1 MKTRFLLILV
11 LFTFGFGLINY
22 AGNIELQ
29 DAQKVAKNFYFEKMN
44 QFVSPTNYADIQITN
59 IIEHKNGQETV
70 FYVFEF
76 NNEGFVIVSAE
87 DAFTP
92 VIGYSYEGKFPEDL
106 DYTSNYGSF
115 IYSYIEQINFAR
127 DNNVS
132 ATPEISDLWKHLLTD
147 EISQLDIQEGVRDV
161 EPLLSSTWNQD
172 SPYNILCPEDA
183 SGPGGHVYAG
193 CVATCMS
200 FIMHYWR
207 YPAIG
212 NGTNTYYASGYG
224 TQTANFGETEYNWN
238 GMQNDIQNN
247 NPNPIAELQY
257 HAGVSVNMMYGPNGS
272 GAYSDDADNAL
283 RDHFRYCTAIYIEK
297 ANYSTTQWINILKG
311 DIDQGRPLYYS
322 GRTSSNSGHAFGCD
336 GYQGTNFH
344 FNFGWSGYGNGYY
357 SLYNVNGFSIG
368 QAAIKNFYP
377 TDTDYPYYA
386 NGIDTI
392 TDRSGSFTDG
402 SGPVEDYLDNTTAS
416 WLIDPQTT
424 EDSITD
430 VTLLFYEFDLGQ
442 NDELIIYDG
451 DSINAPV
458 VGTYTGT
465 NMPESF
471 TSTGNKLYVTFTTDG
486 SGTGP
491 GFYAEYT
498 TTSPTYCS
506 GMPVLTEPS
515 GTISDGS
522 NSFNYNNNS
531 ICMWRIEPD
540 WASDITLNFLEF
552 DTEEGADLVKVYD
565 GNYQPPILL
574 GEFSGSDIPAP
585 VTATSGMMF
594 ITFNS
599 NSSTTAGGWEAYYEI
614 NNVGVEESGT
624 FEYLNVYPNP
634 ANDNITIELQ
644 TNNTQTINIELMT
657 ITGEIIISENSVAS
671 GKFTRSLDISNLAQ
685 GIYFLRITNEI
696 GIINKKI
703 VRP

>member
-1 MKTRFLLILV
+1 MKTRFLLLLV

-29 DAQKVAKNFYFEKMN
+29 DAQKVAKNFYFEKSN
-44 QFVSPTNYADIQITN
+44 QFKSPINYSDLQITN

-70 FYVFEF
+70 FFVFEF

-92 VIGYSYEGKFPEDL
+92 VIGYSYEGHFPENL

-115 IYSYIEQINFAR
+115 IYSYIEQIIFAR
-127 DNNVS
+127 ENNVS
-132 ATPEISDLWKHLLTD
+132 ATPEVSNLWKHLLTN
-147 EISQLDIQEGVRDV
+147 EVSQLNTQKGAKDV

-193 CVATCMS
+193 CVATAMS

-212 NGTNTYYASGYG
+212 NGSHSYYASGYG
-224 TQTANFGETEYNWN
+224 TQTANFGATEYNWN
-238 GMQNDIQNN
+238 GMNNDIVSN

-257 HAGVSVNMMYGPNGS
+257 HAGVSVNMQYSPNGS
-272 GAYSDDADNAL
+272 GAYSEDVDNAL
-283 RDHFRYCTAIYIEK
+283 RNYFRYATATYIQK
-297 ANYSTTQWINILKG
+297 SNYSLTQWITILKT
-311 DIDQGRPLYYS
+311 DIDQGSPLYYS
-322 GRTSSNSGHAFGCD
+322 GRTTDNSGHAFGCD
-336 GYQGTNFH
+336 GYEGDEFH

-357 SLYNVNGFSIG
+357 TLYDVNSFYVS

-386 NGIDTI
+386 DSLTII

-402 SGPVEDYLDNTTAS
+402 SGPVEYYLDNTTAS

-430 VTLLFYEFDLGQ
+430 VTLTFYEFDLGQ

-451 DSINAPV
+451 GDTNANV

-465 NMPESF
+465 NMPASF
-471 TSTGNKLYVTFTTDG
+471 TSTGNKLFIAFTSDE

-491 GFYAEYT
+491 GFYAEFT

-506 GMPVLTEPS
+506 GMTVFTEPTVTF
-515 GTISDGS
+515 GDGS
-522 NSFNYNNNS
+522 NTFNYNNNS
-531 ICMWRIEPD
+531 TCMWRIEPE
-540 WASDITLNFLEF
+540 WASDITLTFTEF
-552 DTEEGADLVKVYD
+552 NTEEGSDFVKVYD
-565 GNYQPPILL
+565 YSTLI
-574 GEFSGSDIPAP
+574 GEFSGSDIPDP
-585 VTATSGMMF
+585 LTATSGMMF
-594 ITFNS
+594 ITFTS

-624 FEYLNVYPNP
+624 FEYLNVFPNP
-634 ANDNITIELQ
+634 ANDNITVELQ
-644 TNNTQTINIELMT
+644 TKSTQSINIELMT
-657 ITGEIIISENSVAS
+657 ITGEIIISESSKAS
-671 GKFTRSLDISNLAQ
+671 GKFTRSIDISKLAQ
-685 GIYFLRITNEI
+685 GIYFLKITNEI
-696 GIINKKI
+696 GIVNKKI
-703 VRP
+703 VVN